1 MSMKFYQ
8 YPKCGTCKKA
18 EKFLR
23 EKGCAV
29 ESIHIVEQT
38 PSKEQILAWME
49 QSGLEVKRFF
59 NTSGKVYKE
68 MALKDKVGGMSKEEA
83 AELLSQNGM
92 LIKRPLLI
100 DGQNVLVGFKEAE
113 YMELV

>member
-1 MSMKFYQ
+1 MKFYQ

-18 EKFLR
+18 EKYLK

-29 ESIHIVEQT
+29 ESIHIVEDT
-38 PSKEQILAWME
+38 PAKEQLLAWMN
-49 QSGLEVKRFF
+49 QSGLEVKKFF

-68 MALKDKVGGMSKEEA
+68 MGLKDKVGQMSKEEA

-100 DGQNVLVGFKEAE
+100 DGEKVLVGFKEDDYA
-113 YMELV
+113 ELV